1 MKTDERDENDSDG
14 SAQVSNSHVGVCRV
28 SVMHARSC
36 YCAWILTLI
45 MCLLMMSNR
54 LVLIAESIVKFDLS
68 CHAFFSGSVS
78 AFASS
83 HFSFDQV
90 KIGYS
95 SLAIKSIMT
104 YRYRGEDGTLMP
116 LSIL

>member
-1 MKTDERDENDSDG
+1 LVKKDERDENDSDG

-68 CHAFFSGSVS
+68 CHVICLSR
-78 AFASS
+78 
-83 HFSFDQV
+83 HFSLVPFGRSQV
-90 KIGYS
+90 LIS
-95 SLAIKSIMT
+95 HLIKS
-104 YRYRGEDGTLMP
+104 R
-116 LSIL
+116 